1 MRRFAV
7 LVAVLLPGS
16 ALAQH
21 HHQPATSYAAQET
34 RAIKALSAQQVADLQ
49 AGRGMGLAL
58 PAELNGYPGPMHVLE
73 LAEPLALTTEQRERT
88 AALIA
93 AMKAEAVALGE
104 RVIATEADLDRL
116 FADGRATP
124 GEVAEL
130 TRSIGLAQA
139 ALRASHLRYHL
150 EMATLLDEKQR
161 ERYAVLRGY
170 RR

>member
-1 MRRFAV
+1 MRRFAM
-7 LVAVLLPGS
+7 LVAVLLPGN

-21 HHQPATSYAAQET
+21 HHQPAPSYAGQET

-73 LAEPLALTTEQRERT
+73 LAEPLALTTGQRERT

-93 AMKAEAVALGE
+93 AMKSEAVALGE
-104 RVIATEADLDRL
+104 RVIAAEADLDRL
-116 FADGRATP
+116 FADRRATP
-124 GEVAEL
+124 GEVAEA
-130 TRSIGLAQA
+130 TQRIGLAQA

-150 EMATLLDEKQR
+150 EMATLLDEQQR